1 MHDTTL
7 NPSVFPDD
15 ELRRALRQL
24 FRFGRVL
31 EPQPGRGTRASLSE
45 VMALGELAEVE
56 EMSQHEL
63 AAQLGLEKSTV
74 SRLVAGLV
82 ERGWVTRSRNSDN
95 RRLYRLALTE
105 DGRAIAGGVGKELK
119 ARHEQL
125 LGELTPDE
133 RQALAV
139 GLAGLVRVLKGHSLA
154 SHGHGFYASP
164 PRDSG
169 QATPDQSQPRRRNS
183 NTRMTPTMSITT
195 STAG

>member
-1 MHDTTL
+1 MRDTTDKS
-7 NPSVFPDD
+7 SVFPDD
-15 ELRRALRQL
+15 ELRSALRQL

-31 EPQPGRGTRASLSE
+31 EPQPGHGTRASLSE

-56 EMSQHEL
+56 AMSQHEL
-63 AAQLGLEKSTV
+63 AGLLGLEKSTV

-105 DGRAIAGGVGKELK
+105 DGRAIAGSVGEELK

-133 RQALAV
+133 RRALAV
-139 GLAGLVRVLKGHSLA
+139 GLAGLVRVIKSHPLA
-154 SHGHGFYASP
+154 SHSHG
-164 PRDSG
+164 
-169 QATPDQSQPRRRNS
+169 
-183 NTRMTPTMSITT
+183 
-195 STAG
+195 

>member
-1 MHDTTL
+1 MHDTTV
-7 NPSVFPDD
+7 NPTVFPDD

-24 FRFGRVL
+24 FRIGRVL
-31 EPQPGRGTRASLSE
+31 EPQRGSGARASLSE

-56 EMSQHEL
+56 VMSQHEL

-74 SRLVAGLV
+74 SRLVTGLV

-105 DGRAIAGGVGKELK
+105 DGQAVAELIGEDLRAQ
-119 ARHEQL
+119 HEQL

-139 GLAGLVRVLKGHSLA
+139 GLAGLVRALKSHPRPT
-154 SHGHGFYASP
+154 HGHG
-164 PRDSG
+164 
-169 QATPDQSQPRRRNS
+169 
-183 NTRMTPTMSITT
+183 
-195 STAG
+195 